1 MENSINI
8 QSVDF
13 ECGSFQ
19 VNVNK
24 GEDDSLIN
32 ITMDEGGEREKHI
45 QIKLSILKDIVT
57 AAENMAGHDWG
68 TMY

>member
-19 VNVNK
+19 VNVSK
-24 GEDDSLIN
+24 GDEDSLIN
-32 ITMDEGGEREKHI
+32 ISIDDGSEQAKNI
-45 QIKLSILKDIVT
+45 QMKLSILKDIVT